1 MLLLCSQNFARLFCI
16 AYFFPIALLLLAFL
30 LWQSGSS
37 LAQARRW
44 FGLAGLESGWLSRVH
59 TLGVFSGIFRIA
71 ALLLV
76 AASAVLF
83 LHTQNQSEAQ
93 RKRMLAQ
100 FKSEYDP
107 GSLWQ
112 APDPEGMEWADDAE
126 LILYGRD
133 LVVHTQDYFGPA
145 GLVRPAS
152 INGLNCQNCHLDAGS
167 KPWGNNYAAVQSMYP
182 QFRERSGSEETIAK
196 RVNDCFERSL
206 NGQPLDTTGLE
217 MLAIK
222 AYIAWLG
229 QSVPAKVKPKGSGL
243 WAPEM
248 LDRPADPVRGQ
259 AVYVAKCQSC
269 HGPDGQG
276 LPMPESARDYPP
288 LWGERS
294 YAESAGLYRLSRFA
308 GYVKANMPLGATW
321 DNPQLSDEEAWDVA
335 AFVNSQPRPKH
346 RFLDTDFPKV
356 AGKPFD
362 HPFGPYSDTF
372 PQIQH
377 KYGPFQP
384 ILAAKKATR

>member
-1 MLLLCSQNFARLFCI
+1 M

-30 LWQSGSS
+30 LGQAGSS

-44 FGLAGLESGWLSRVH
+44 FGVIGLESGWLSRVH
-59 TLGVFSGIFRIA
+59 TLGVFSGIFKIA

-83 LHTQNQSEAQ
+83 LQTQNQSEAQ
-93 RKRMLAQ
+93 RERMLAQ
-100 FKSEYDP
+100 FKPEYDP
-107 GSLWQ
+107 NSLWQ
-112 APDPEGMEWADDAE
+112 APDPEGMEWADEAE
-126 LILYGRD
+126 LIRYGRD
-133 LVVHTQDYFGPA
+133 LVVHTQDYFGPL
-145 GLVRPAS
+145 GLIRPAS

-206 NGQPLDTTGLE
+206 NGQPLDTTGRE

-243 WAPEM
+243 WAPEF
-248 LDRPADPVRGQ
+248 LDRPADPARGQ
-259 AVYVAKCQSC
+259 AVYVAKCKSC

-294 YAESAGLYRLSRFA
+294 YAESAGLFRLSRFA

-321 DNPQLSDEEAWDVA
+321 DNPQLTDEEAWDVA

-372 PQIQH
+372 PEIQH